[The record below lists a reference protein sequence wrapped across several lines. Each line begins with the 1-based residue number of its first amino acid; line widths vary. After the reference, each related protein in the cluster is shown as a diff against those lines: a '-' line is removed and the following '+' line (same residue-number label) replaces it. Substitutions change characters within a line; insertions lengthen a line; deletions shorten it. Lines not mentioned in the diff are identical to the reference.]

1 MLLHTVFNNQMN
13 PETYLFPGCRPD
25 ARLGRCY
32 APEYQRREAGLRQGP
47 ITIHSF
53 GPMQTKAEG
62 TLQWS
67 GHITGLG
74 EIYSR
79 CVIAKGDTLES
90 IAWVDE
96 LGQHISIALH
106 GRALDPAA

>member
-1 MLLHTVFNNQMN
+1 MFLRTGRDEQTNREVFHL
-13 PETYLFPGCRPD
+13 PVCASD
-25 ARLGRCY
+25 ARLGRYY
-32 APEYQRREAGLRQGP
+32 APKYQRRGARLREGG
-47 ITIHSF
+47 IFIHFF
-53 GPMQTKAEG
+53 GPVHSEAEG
-62 TLQWS
+62 TLQSS

-90 IAWVDE
+90 IAWVDD

-106 GRALDPAA
+106 GRAVDQAA